1 MLWGGRWEGG
11 SCLGTH
17 VRIKDFKIKKKN
29 KKLKKMSLLLWKS
42 RDKFINWKMST
53 MKNCWYEYWENRNV
67 KIIFQ
72 KSRVGNESHN
82 TNMEAEC

>member
-1 MLWGGRWEGG
+1 
-11 SCLGTH
+11 
-17 VRIKDFKIKKKN
+17 
-29 KKLKKMSLLLWKS
+29 MSLLLWKS